1 MSEPAV
7 QSPQPLR
14 IVAETEEIDRLD
26 RRDRRLRLIA
36 FAAVGGL
43 LLGVFYTL
51 YFAKVILV
59 PFVLALLLNLVL
71 SPVVRKLARFWV
83 PEGLGA
89 ALVLL
94 AMLATVGTGVY
105 QLSGPATEWLDRA
118 PYTFAKLE
126 LKLRD
131 LKGSMEEVQEATK
144 RVEELA
150 DGGGGDGDEEEP
162 ERVVV
167 RGPSIAETFLTGT
180 YSVLAGILI
189 TSVLLYFLL
198 ASGDLFL
205 RKLVQVLPK
214 LKDKKRAI
222 EIARRSERDISTY
235 LFTITIV
242 NSCLGLVVGT
252 AMWLID
258 MPNPVLWGVL
268 AGLLNFMP
276 YLGPTIMVGILA
288 LVGVT
293 SFDTWPEMLAA
304 PAIFLLITGLEGN
317 IVTPSVLGRRLALNP
332 FVIFAAI
339 LVWGFLWGIPGVLI
353 AVPLLAAFKI
363 LCDNIEPLW
372 AIGQFLGGREQDPTP
387 PEPSAVRT

>member
-36 FAAVGGL
+36 VAAVGGL

-189 TSVLLYFLL
+189 TSV
-198 ASGDLFL
+198 
-205 RKLVQVLPK
+205 
-214 LKDKKRAI
+214 
-222 EIARRSERDISTY
+222 
-235 LFTITIV
+235 
-242 NSCLGLVVGT
+242 
-252 AMWLID
+252 
-258 MPNPVLWGVL
+258 
-268 AGLLNFMP
+268 
-276 YLGPTIMVGILA
+276 
-288 LVGVT
+288 GVT